1 MDCSKRSVGELEN
14 GEKAPSM
21 LTVTALAKALQAK
34 PLVFIKGYGTRWSS
48 AVYYETL
55 PFPSSRIP
63 CAITP

>member
-1 MDCSKRSVGELEN
+1 MEN
-14 GEKAPSM
+14 GEKAPSV
-21 LTVTALAKALQAK
+21 LTVTALAKALQVK
-34 PLVFIKGYGTRWSS
+34 PLVFIEGYGTESTP